1 MHKQTSDIN
10 TMNKMMIWP
19 VWAALVLIAWLYLV
33 MAGPGFALY
42 QTHWLYAFMMIFGSA
57 VAGFTPEGGGA
68 VAFPILSLYFNIT
81 PPAARDFSLAIQ
93 SIGMVSAAIWI
104 LTRKGHSWTTFRHIP
119 FYAAVNMLGFV
130 VMTAVAGAVAFKTTQ
145 MLFVGL
151 ALAFIVAYLVSRSR
165 GAVDDVELHGS
176 RFVTFGIFSFTG
188 GCASAMF
195 GTGSDMLIYIAL
207 TCYHGMKEKIST
219 DISIV
224 LMAVITVFGIAY
236 RGLFLD
242 AVHPDVYLMW
252 LAAAPVVLFFA
263 PLGNVLLGWVKK
275 EVMLYTVLGM
285 NAVNYFYFMGRNPQL
300 IVPTV
305 ITLMLFVTFFMVSF
319 YVKNTNKG

>member
-1 MHKQTSDIN
+1 
-10 TMNKMMIWP
+10 MNKMTIWP
-19 VWAALVLIAWLYLV
+19 LWASAVLITWLYLILT
-33 MAGPGFALY
+33 GPGFALY
-42 QTHWLYAFMMIFGSA
+42 DTHWLYALMMVFGSA

-81 PPAARDFSLAIQ
+81 APAARDFSLAIQ

-104 LTRKGHSWTTFRHIP
+104 LTRKGHSLHTFRHIP

-130 VMTAVAGAVAFKTTQ
+130 IMTAVAGAFAFKTIQ
-145 MLFVGL
+145 MLFVSL
-151 ALAFIVAYLVSRSR
+151 ALAFIVAYLISR
-165 GAVDDVELHGS
+165 GRSTVDDVELKGS
-176 RFVTFGIFSFTG
+176 RFVSFMIFSFVG

-207 TCYHGMKEKIST
+207 TCYYGMKEKIST

-263 PLGNVLLGWVKK
+263 PFGNILLGWVKK
-275 EVMLYTVLGM
+275 ETMLYTVLAM
-285 NAVNYFYFMGRNPQL
+285 NAVNYFYFISKNINL
-300 IVPTV
+300 IVPTTIALV
-305 ITLMLFVTFFMVSF
+305 SFVALFVASF
-319 YVKNTNKG
+319 YVKRLRKKNETV

>member
-1 MHKQTSDIN
+1 
-10 TMNKMMIWP
+10 MNKMIIWP
-19 VWAALVLIAWLYLV
+19 VWAVAVLSTWLYLILT
-33 MAGPGFALY
+33 GPGFALY
-42 QTHWLYAFMMIFGSA
+42 ETHWLYAFMMIFGSA
-57 VAGFTPEGGGA
+57 IAGFTPEGGGA

-104 LTRKGHSWTTFRHIP
+104 LTRKGHDLQTFRHIP
-119 FYAAVNMLGFV
+119 FYAAVNMIGFV
-130 VMTAVAGAVAFKTTQ
+130 LMTTVAGAVAFKTIQ
-145 MLFVGL
+145 MLFVSL
-151 ALAFIVAYLVSRSR
+151 ALAFIVAYLVSRGR
-165 GAVDDVELHGS
+165 GTEDNVELHGP
-176 RFVTFGIFSFTG
+176 RFVTFSIFSFIG
-188 GCASAMF
+188 GCAAAMF

-207 TCYHGMKEKIST
+207 TCYYGMKEKIST

-263 PLGNVLLGWVKK
+263 PFGNVLLGWVRK
-275 EVMLYTVLGM
+275 ETMLYTVLAM
-285 NAVNYFYFMGRNPQL
+285 NAVNYFYFMSKNL
-300 IVPTV
+300 NMLVPTV
-305 ITLMLFVTFFMVSF
+305 ITLASFIIFFVASF
-319 YVKNTNKG
+319 YIKNIRNKNGIV

>member
-1 MHKQTSDIN
+1 
-10 TMNKMMIWP
+10 MNKMMIWP
-19 VWAALVLIAWLYLV
+19 VWAALVLIVWLYLI

-42 QTHWLYAFMMIFGSA
+42 HTHWLYAFMMIFGSA

-119 FYAAVNMLGFV
+119 FYAAVNMMGFV

-165 GAVDDVELHGS
+165 GAVDNLELHGS
-176 RFVTFGIFSFTG
+176 RFVIFGIFSFTG

-207 TCYHGMKEKIST
+207 TCYYGMKEKIST

-242 AVHPDVYLMW
+242 TVHPDVYLMW

-275 EVMLYTVLGM
+275 EVMLYTVLAM
-285 NAVNYFYFMGRNPQL
+285 NVVNYFYFIGKNSN
-300 IVPTV
+300 
-305 ITLMLFVTFFMVSF
+305 LFFTAIFVLVLFMTFFMITF
-319 YVKNTNKG
+319 YLKTNTQRS

>member
-1 MHKQTSDIN
+1 
-10 TMNKMMIWP
+10 MNKTIIWP
-19 VWAALVLIAWLYLV
+19 VWAAAVLATWLYLILT
-33 MAGPGFALY
+33 GPGFALY
-42 QTHWLYAFMMIFGSA
+42 DTHWLYALMMVFGSA
-57 VAGFTPEGGGA
+57 IAGFTPEGGGA

-104 LTRKGHSWTTFRHIP
+104 LTRKGHDLRTFRHIP
-119 FYAAVNMLGFV
+119 FYAAVNMIGFV
-130 VMTAVAGAVAFKTTQ
+130 FMTTVASAVAFKTIQ

-151 ALAFIVAYLVSRSR
+151 ALAFIVAYLVSRGR
-165 GAVDDVELHGS
+165 GTVDDVELSGT
-176 RFVTFGIFSFTG
+176 RFVTFSIFSFIG
-188 GCASAMF
+188 GCAAAMF

-207 TCYHGMKEKIST
+207 TCYYGMKEKIST

-263 PLGNVLLGWVKK
+263 PLGNALLGWVRK
-275 EVMLYTVLGM
+275 ETMLYTVLAM
-285 NAVNYFYFMGRNPQL
+285 NAVNYFYFMSKNL
-300 IVPTV
+300 NMLVPSV
-305 ITLMLFVTFFMVSF
+305 ITLASFVALFVVSF
-319 YVKNTNKG
+319 YVKSIRNKNGNI

>member
-1 MHKQTSDIN
+1 MKFFDKKNIFPT
-10 TMNKMMIWP
+10 
-19 VWAALVLIAWLYLV
+19 WAVAVLSTWLYLILT
-33 MAGPGFALY
+33 GPGFALY
-42 QTHWLYAFMMIFGSA
+42 DTHWLYAVMMVFGSA

-104 LTRKGHSWTTFRHIP
+104 LTRKGHELRTFRHIP
-119 FYAAVNMLGFV
+119 FYAAVNMIGFV
-130 VMTAVAGAVAFKTTQ
+130 CMTAVGGAVAFKTIQ
-145 MLFVGL
+145 MLFVSL
-151 ALAFIVAYLVSRSR
+151 ALAFIMAYLISRSR
-165 GAVDDVELHGS
+165 GTVDDVEIAGS
-176 RFVTFGIFSFTG
+176 KFVTFSIFSFIG

-207 TCYHGMKEKIST
+207 TCYYGMKEKIST

-263 PLGNVLLGWVKK
+263 PFGNILLGWVRK
-275 EVMLYTVLGM
+275 ETMLYTVLAM
-285 NAVNYFYFMGRNPQL
+285 NAVNYFYFVGKNVAL
-300 IVPTV
+300 LVPT
-305 ITLMLFVTFFMVSF
+305 IIALASFTALFVVSF
-319 YVKNTNKG
+319 YIKKVRK